1 MKRTIVVLIAGFA
14 LLTGSRQV
22 LAHHSFSA
30 EYDSTQKI
38 EIQGVVTEFV
48 WRNPHSF
55 MKVDVTD
62 KDGTTKA
69 WTLEWGSISQ
79 LGQYSISR
87 TSIKPGDKIIVTGQA
102 ARDPAAPRMLID
114 TVKRPADG
122 WEWKGKVQ

>member
-1 MKRTIVVLIAGFA
+1 MKRTIVVLIAGLA
-14 LLTGSRQV
+14 LLTGSRQA

-38 EIQGVVTEFV
+38 EITGVVTEFV

-55 MKVDVTD
+55 MKIDVTD
-62 KDGTTKA
+62 KEGATKT

-79 LGQYSISR
+79 LGQYSITR
-87 TSIKPGDKIIVTGQA
+87 TSIKPGDKIIITGQA
-102 ARDPAAPRMLID
+102 ARDQAAPRMLIE

-122 WEWKGKVQ
+122 WEWKGRVQ

>member
-1 MKRTIVVLIAGFA
+1 MKRAIVVLIAGLA
-14 LLTGSRQV
+14 LLTGSRPA

-38 EIQGVVTEFV
+38 EITGVVTEFV

-55 MKVDVTD
+55 MKIDVTD
-62 KDGTTKA
+62 KEGATKT

-79 LGQYSISR
+79 LGQYSITR
-87 TSIKPGDKIIVTGQA
+87 TSIKPGDKIIITGQA
-102 ARDPAAPRMLID
+102 ARDQAAPRMLIE

-122 WEWKGKVQ
+122 WEWKGRVQ

>member
-1 MKRTIVVLIAGFA
+1 MKRTIVVLIAGLA
-14 LLTGSRQV
+14 LLTGSRQA

-38 EIQGVVTEFV
+38 EITGVVTEFV

-62 KDGTTKA
+62 KDGATKT

-79 LGQYSISR
+79 LGQYSITR
-87 TSIKPGDKIIVTGQA
+87 TSIKPGDKIVITGQA
-102 ARDPAAPRMLID
+102 ARDQAAPRMLIE

-122 WEWKGKVQ
+122 WEWKGRVQ